1 MYEVEFTERAWE
13 GLARLDRQTA
23 QRILNKIRW
32 LAENFDSITT
42 ESLTGHWQGMCKLWV
57 GDYRVVYTYE
67 SSTRRLILV
76 HLIGHRREVYKIN

>member
-1 MYEVEFTERAWE
+1 MYEVEFTERARE

-32 LAENFDSITT
+32 LAENFDAITP
-42 ESLTGHWQGMCKLWV
+42 EQLTGQWQGMYKLRV

-67 SSTRRLILV
+67 TTERRLILV
-76 HLIGHRREVYKIN
+76 HLIGHRWEVYKIN